1 MRKRLITLLAL
12 FATSTAALWA
22 SSSEPHGSMCNGSV
36 LSLPSEKEQDK
47 NFHIYLCF
55 GQSNMEGNARYEQ
68 QDMEGVDERFLVMA
82 TLDDE
87 KLGWKK
93 GEWHKAVPP
102 LCRPYTGLTPADY
115 FGRSMTARMPKEV
128 RIGVINVAIGGSG
141 IELFDKDTSRVYI
154 QNQPQWLKNMTKDYD
169 DDPYGRLV
177 EMARKAQ
184 KDGVIKGI
192 LMLQG
197 ENNTGQ
203 QDWPLKVK
211 KVYESLLN
219 DLHLKATDV
228 PLIAGEVVGEDV
240 GGRCAFHNTVIA
252 RLPEV
257 IPTAHV
263 VSSKGCPCAKDSL
276 HYTAEGYRMM
286 GRRFAETV
294 LSIEEGFKNPV
305 LWADVPDP
313 DVIRVGDDYWL
324 VSTTMHLMPGAPV
337 MHSKDLVNWKT
348 VSYVFPSLHDT
359 PKYDMKDGTVYG
371 RGQWATSL
379 RYHNGTYYLY
389 FSPNDEPF
397 RGYVYT
403 TKDPREGWKLHAR
416 TPHFHDASLFFDDD
430 GRVYIFSGTGSL
442 KELTPDLTGV
452 KEDGISTHVFE
463 RDADEDGLL
472 EGSRVI
478 KHDGRYYLIM
488 ISWPK
493 NKPRRQ
499 VCYRADN
506 IAGPYEKKVILESQ
520 FGGFPYAAQGTIVD
534 DGKGNWYGMI
544 FQDRGGCGRVLTL
557 MPCTWQD
564 GWPMLGDAEGKIPA
578 VMGKPVAGYDGGSIV
593 SSDDFNDGKLA
604 LDWQWNHNP
613 IDDAWSLTERQGCLR
628 LKTSR
633 VVPNL
638 FLAPNT
644 LTQRMEGPTCT
655 ATVKMDIRKMKDGDV
670 AGFSAF
676 NGDAGIVKVEKK
688 GKKTFIV
695 ADEES
700 VSLTDKEKAVTEVR
714 TTERYRQPFEGD
726 TVFLR
731 IDADFNPGKDLA
743 DIYYST
749 DGENWTKV
757 LSQYKMVFDYRRF
770 FMGSKFAIFNYATK
784 KNGGYVDVDFFHYK
798 RGE

>member
-22 SSSEPHGSMCNGSV
+22 SSSEPNGSMCNGSV
-36 LSLPSEKEQDK
+36 LSSPSEKEQDK

-784 KNGGYVDVDFFHYK
+784 KKGGYVDVDFFHYK